1 MALVPYFRPASWRA
15 RLAAGLGRKAA
26 ELVTVF
32 VGVYAAFLLNDYQA
46 HREERQRREQILSWM
61 EEHYSEMY
69 AELGGDSEE
78 MRRTG
83 DDFNR
88 RVEAGEMPAVKAFLW
103 TTDYNALELTG
114 LLQSGGYTLLEI
126 KTVRGLQDVDG
137 TLREMVALALHDQQL
152 SDALILPNLDKG
164 PSAFY
169 DPATKHLRPGYT
181 WYGKFAGQMV
191 TKYAELRPQLERV
204 LEQLKVERA
213 RNR

>member
-1 MALVPYFRPASWRA
+1 MALVPHFRLANRRS

-46 HREERQRREQILSWM
+46 HREERQRREQILSWL
-61 EEHYSEMY
+61 EERYSEMH
-69 AELGGDSEE
+69 AELGGYSGK
-78 MRRTG
+78 MRKVG

-88 RVEAGEMPAVKAFLW
+88 RVEAGEMPTVKAFLW
-103 TTDYNALELTG
+103 TTDYTSLELSG

-126 KTVRGLQDVDG
+126 KTVRSLQDVDG

-164 PSAFY
+164 PLAFY
-169 DPATKHLRPGYT
+169 DPVTKHLRPAYA
-181 WYGKFAGQMV
+181 WYGDFAGQMV
-191 TKYAELRPQLERV
+191 TKYAELGPQVDRV
-204 LEQLKVERA
+204 LQQLKVERA
-213 RNR
+213 RNH

>member
-1 MALVPYFRPASWRA
+1 MALVPHLRPRNWRS

-32 VGVYAAFLLNDYQA
+32 VGVYAAFLLNDSQA

-61 EEHYSEMY
+61 EERYPEMY
-69 AELGGDSEE
+69 AELGGYSEQ
-78 MRRTG
+78 MRRSG

-88 RVEAGEMPAVKAFLW
+88 RVEAGEMPPVRAFLW
-103 TTDYNALELTG
+103 TTDYNSLELTG

-126 KTVRGLQDVDG
+126 KTVRSLQDVDG

-169 DPATKHLRPGYT
+169 DPVTKRLRPTYT
-181 WYGKFAGQMV
+181 WYGDFAGQMIA
-191 TKYAELRPQLERV
+191 KYAELRPQLERV
-204 LEQLKVERA
+204 LQQLKVERA

>member
-1 MALVPYFRPASWRA
+1 MALVPHFRPANWRA

-32 VGVYAAFLLNDYQA
+32 VGVYAAFLLNDYQS
-46 HREERQRREQILSWM
+46 HREERQRREQILSWL
-61 EEHYSEMY
+61 EERYPEMY
-69 AELGGDSEE
+69 AELGRCSEE

-88 RVEAGEMPAVKAFLW
+88 RVAAGEMPAVKTFLW

-126 KTVRGLQDVDG
+126 KTVRSLQDVDG

-169 DPATKHLRPGYT
+169 DPATKHLRPAYA
-181 WYGKFAGQMV
+181 WYGDFAGQMV
-191 TKYAELRPQLERV
+191 AKYAELRPQLERV

-213 RNR
+213 RDR

>member
-1 MALVPYFRPASWRA
+1 MALVPHFRPASWRA

-61 EEHYSEMY
+61 EERYPEMY
-69 AELGGDSEE
+69 AALGGYSEQ
-78 MRRTG
+78 MRRSG

-88 RVEAGEMPAVKAFLW
+88 RVEAGEMPTVKAFLW
-103 TTDYNALELTG
+103 TTDYDALELTG

-126 KTVRGLQDVDG
+126 KTVRSLQEVDG

-164 PSAFY
+164 SSAFY
-169 DPATKHLRPGYT
+169 DPVTKHLRPGYE
-181 WYGKFAGQMV
+181 WYGDFDGQMV
-191 TKYAELRPQLERV
+191 VKYAELRPQLERV